1 MFNSLIKTAPLN
13 DGTKGNR
20 FVVLGTISG
29 IYRKRSVKNRLGI
42 TKGVTT
48 IGLHLGK
55 RSLFWEHKRALRQ
68 FYRIA
73 GQLFQLWAL
82 RIVWPI
88 DKITTDKQTNGVKP
102 MKNFVLQVAAFLIWC
117 FTLVVVCFAPFV
129 FDTAEAIAAMLCAT
143 VAAFGILT
151 VLFWESL

>member
-13 DGTKGNR
+13 DGTQGNR
-20 FVVLGTISG
+20 FVVLGTIKG

-73 GQLFQLWAL
+73 G
-82 RIVWPI
+82 
-88 DKITTDKQTNGVKP
+88 
-102 MKNFVLQVAAFLIWC
+102 
-117 FTLVVVCFAPFV
+117 
-129 FDTAEAIAAMLCAT
+129 
-143 VAAFGILT
+143 
-151 VLFWESL
+151 

>member
-1 MFNSLIKTAPLN
+1 MFNSIIKTAPLN
-13 DGTKGNR
+13 DGTQGNR
-20 FVVLGTISG
+20 FVVLGTIKG

-73 GQLFQLWAL
+73 GQLFQLWGL
-82 RIVWPI
+82 RIVCPI
-88 DKITTDKQTNGVKP
+88 DKITYKQTNGVKL
-102 MKNFVLQVAAFLIWC
+102 MKTFILQSAAFLIWC

-143 VAAFGILT
+143 VAAFGIMT
-151 VLFWESL
+151 VIFWESL

>member
-1 MFNSLIKTAPLN
+1 MFNSVIKTAPLN

-29 IYRKRSVKNRLGI
+29 IYRKRSIKNRLGI
-42 TKGVTT
+42 TKGFTT
-48 IGLHLGK
+48 IGIHLGK
-55 RSLFWEHKRALRQ
+55 RSLFWEYKRALRQ
-68 FYRIA
+68 FHRIA

-88 DKITTDKQTNGVKP
+88 DKITYKQTNGVKT
-102 MKNFVLQVAAFLIWC
+102 MKTFLLQTAAFLIWC

-143 VAAFGILT
+143 VAAFGIMT
-151 VLFWESL
+151 VIFWESL